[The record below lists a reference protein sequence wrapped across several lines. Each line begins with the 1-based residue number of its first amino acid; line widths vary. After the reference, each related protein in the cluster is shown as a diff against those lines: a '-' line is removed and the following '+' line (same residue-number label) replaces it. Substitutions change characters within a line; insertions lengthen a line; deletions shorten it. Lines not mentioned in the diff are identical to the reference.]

1 MDDYFVQRV
10 RVLSELGW
18 ARVVEF
24 VVRVAGWPYRIGH
37 VVRGG
42 ELGLKVARDFCNA
55 LPCCL
60 DEFFSLKVHA
70 TE

>member
-1 MDDYFVQRV
+1 MAGRV
-10 RVLSELGW
+10 WLN
-18 ARVVEF
+18 F
-24 VVRVAGWPYRIGH
+24 VVHFEGWPYRLGL

-42 ELGLKVARDFCNA
+42 ELGLKVAQDFRNA

>member
-1 MDDYFVQRV
+1 MAGRVWLNFVAHF
-10 RVLSELGW
+10 E
-18 ARVVEF
+18 
-24 VVRVAGWPYRIGH
+24 GWPYRLGL

-42 ELGLKVARDFCNA
+42 ELGLKVAQDFCNA

>member
-1 MDDYFVQRV
+1 MIFFNAFGCCLSLAGRVWKKFVMH
-10 RVLSELGW
+10 SE
-18 ARVVEF
+18 
-24 VVRVAGWPYRIGH
+24 GWPYRLGH

-42 ELGLKVARDFCNA
+42 ELGSKVAQDFCNA
-55 LPCCL
+55 SLCCL